1 MVFPT
6 FFNLSLNLAIRSSWS
21 EPQSAPDL
29 VFADYITLRHLCLQ
43 KYNQSD
49 FGIDHLVMPMCRH
62 GHLVLLQEGVCYDQ
76 CILLA
81 KLCFDLLSM
90 APPIRTRP
98 SFPLS
103 QSLPSGNF
111 HKPLILPYQRADRM
125 KTIIKGIKH
134 CRIKLTGYSIT
145 WREL

>member
-1 MVFPT
+1 M
-6 FFNLSLNLAIRSSWS
+6 IRSSWS

-29 VFADYITLRHLCLQ
+29 VFANYIKLLHLWLQ

-49 FGIDHLVMPMCRH
+49 FGIDHLVMSMCRY
-62 GHLVLLQEGVCYDQ
+62 GHLVLLEEGVCYDQ
-76 CILLA
+76 CVLLA

-90 APPIRTRP
+90 ALPIRTRL

-103 QSLPSGNF
+103 QSLPSGNVHEPF
-111 HKPLILPYQRADRM
+111 ILPYQRADRM

-134 CRIKLTGYSIT
+134 CRIKLTEYSIT
-145 WREL
+145 WEEL